1 MNTRDQ
7 GNLKFLLSIDR
18 QGFIE
23 WVNQASDDDI
33 RYAVELID
41 EYTKGLAS
49 YCEEFRDTA
58 LVNSKP
64 RLGSSSYPEANT
76 VLSRF
81 RLKN

>member
-7 GNLKFLLSIDR
+7 GNLKFLLSVDR

-49 YCEEFRDTA
+49 YCEEFRDAPLSGARPGT
-58 LVNSKP
+58 
-64 RLGSSSYPEANT
+64 GSNLYPDAGA
-76 VLSRF
+76 VLSKF
-81 RLKN
+81 RLKH